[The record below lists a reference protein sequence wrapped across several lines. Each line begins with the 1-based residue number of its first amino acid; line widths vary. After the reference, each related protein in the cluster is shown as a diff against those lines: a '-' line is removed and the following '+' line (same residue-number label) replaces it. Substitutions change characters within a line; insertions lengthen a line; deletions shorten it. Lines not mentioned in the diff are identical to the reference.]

1 MSEAE
6 RIAKWEIDFHIEVDC
21 YPLGLNR
28 FEAVKENE

>member
-28 FEAVKENE
+28 WNGLFES